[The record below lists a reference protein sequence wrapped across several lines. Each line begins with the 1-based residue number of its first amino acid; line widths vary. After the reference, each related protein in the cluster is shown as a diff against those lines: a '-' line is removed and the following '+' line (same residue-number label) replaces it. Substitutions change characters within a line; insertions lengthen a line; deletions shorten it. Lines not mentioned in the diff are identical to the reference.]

1 MAVDLSVPLEQLIA
15 AKLGSLS
22 LRDDEETVEFVRGLV
37 EEDSFEPEDRKSA
50 ILGMLELD
58 EEDARISLTKF
69 RAESA
74 SQSIDALL
82 DDTSAYQEAVAE
94 RERAEQEAKSHT
106 PPEAEE
112 KPKKPLTAEEEARR
126 KADLLKRYGDLEDE
140 TEAERQAREEEEL
153 SNLSSKALKDPS
165 QMSRKQRKKAFDGV
179 DLLALPNLNKHHVQ
193 EAERQ
198 KRTASAGAAQAKRE
212 KDLADRKKQKDDAAK
227 KLEEKRKR
235 AQKVER
241 KG

>member
-22 LRDDEETVEFVRGLV
+22 LRDDEETVDFVRGLV

-58 EEDARISLTKF
+58 EEDDT
-69 RAESA
+69 A

-82 DDTSAYQEAVAE
+82 EETSAYQEAVAE
-94 RERAEQEAKSHT
+94 RERAEQEAKSPT
-106 PPEAEE
+106 PPETEE
-112 KPKKPLTAEEEARR
+112 KPKKTLTAEEEARR

-153 SNLSSKALKDPS
+153 SSLSSKALRDPS
-165 QMSRKQRKKAFDGV
+165 QMSRKQRKKALDGV